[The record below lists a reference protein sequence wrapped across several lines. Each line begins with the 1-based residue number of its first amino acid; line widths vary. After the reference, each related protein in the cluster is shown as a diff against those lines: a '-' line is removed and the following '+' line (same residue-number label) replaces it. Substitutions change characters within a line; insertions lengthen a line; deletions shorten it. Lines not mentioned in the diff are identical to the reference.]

1 MASPQPP
8 AGDEPSTGRQPAS
21 RSGRTESE
29 AAPEVEAVFEPASED
44 EVMAETVAE
53 TVTETVVEAV
63 AETKTEAGS
72 AARVAREEEIVAA
85 HVDGVAPRLAG
96 RVTLVEPDPDWPV
109 AYEREAAG
117 IRAVLPEN
125 VRRVLEHV
133 GSTSVPGLVAKPVLD
148 MLLAV
153 PDATREADYVPA
165 LERAGYVLRIRE
177 PDWFEH
183 RLLRR
188 ADGTPQVN
196 LHVFSAD
203 CPEVRRMLLFRDT
216 LREVPGER
224 ELYATTK
231 RELATRNWEFTQ
243 NYADAKNAVVDDI
256 LHRAGWPGERRT

>member
-1 MASPQPP
+1 M
-8 AGDEPSTGRQPAS
+8 
-21 RSGRTESE
+21 
-29 AAPEVEAVFEPASED
+29 VEAASED
-44 EVMAETVAE
+44 EAEAE
-53 TVTETVVEAV
+53 DEDED
-63 AETKTEAGS
+63 EDES
-72 AARVAREEEIVAA
+72 ASRAAREEEIVAA

-96 RVTLVEPDPDWPV
+96 RVSLVEPDPDWPV

-117 IRAVLPEN
+117 IRAVLPGD

-153 PDATREADYVPA
+153 PDANREGDYVPA

-177 PDWFEH
+177 PGWFEH

-196 LHVFSAD
+196 LHVFSEG
-203 CPEVRRMLLFRDT
+203 CSEVRRMLLFRDT

-224 ELYATTK
+224 ELYAATK
-231 RELATRNWEFTQ
+231 RELATHTWEFTQ
-243 NYADAKNAVVDDI
+243 NYADAKNVVVDGV
-256 LHRAGWPGERRT
+256 LRRAGWPGERRA